1 MAPQKD
7 PNFIGSFLLCE
18 SINNRAI
25 DSVDNAKAL
34 LVNYP
39 AKGACFDGKFIGAI
53 PTNAIEEGIST
64 MDRAETMS
72 APRTVKGMMQRA
84 TSRQVVFVQSKQ

>member
-1 MAPQKD
+1 MK
-7 PNFIGSFLLCE
+7 FGSFLLCE

>member
-1 MAPQKD
+1 MSPVRFLVAPQKD

-64 MDRAETMS
+64 MNRAKTMS
-72 APRTVKGMMQRA
+72 APRTVRGVMQ
-84 TSRQVVFVQSKQ
+84 

>member
-7 PNFIGSFLLCE
+7 PKKFGSFLLCE

-53 PTNAIEEGIST
+53 PTNAIEDGVSV
-64 MDRAETMS
+64 MNRAKTMS
-72 APRTVKGMMQRA
+72 APRTVRGVMQ
-84 TSRQVVFVQSKQ
+84 